1 MRFLQGARD
10 DFARAALLGPL
21 VQRLGARATLN
32 WLRDADHSFRVP
44 ARSESTDAQVR
55 SELLQSPAVGASGD
69 PSAVAR
75 SQAGRSSA
83 PRERRDA
90 SQEPNKIRA
99 NAAMPPGPRRS
110 CSSHKPSSDATAGLM
125 KVISV
130 ARDAPA

>member
-1 MRFLQGARD
+1 MRFLRGARD
-10 DFARAALLGPL
+10 DFGQAALLEPP

-44 ARSESTDAQVR
+44 ARSGCTDAQVR
-55 SELLQSPAVGASGD
+55 GELLQSPAVGASGD

-75 SQAGRSSA
+75 SQAGRSSV
-83 PRERRDA
+83 PGERRDA
-90 SQEPNKIRA
+90 SQEPNRIRA
-99 NAAMPPGPRRS
+99 NAAMPPAPRCS
-110 CSSHKPSSDATAGLM
+110 CSSHKPRSDATAGFM